1 MNRRQPLLGVA
12 GVLLAIMVAIVW
24 LTVFTQAERDADTG
38 SVFLTSAQAASS
50 RLVPAQQDSPPIE
63 LDEQAW
69 RSIPLPRSWP
79 ADDLQPVDH
88 TQAWYRL
95 PLPEQA
101 HSLSW
106 RHLLML
112 RHMMNVEVWL
122 DQHYLGSAGP
132 VDPENLQRNWNRPV
146 TWTLPAALITGGPQ
160 MLYFRLHSA
169 PDFGVMSPL
178 ILGDEATV
186 MSRYRLNYFL
196 QIDLVKVSLLAMVFI
211 ACLGVFV
218 WLRIRQRH
226 WLLISLMSISWS
238 LPLLYILLPTAPAVL
253 PDEFDFL
260 RLSHWGT
267 VAGALCL
274 LAFIYSCYLQV
285 PASRLRWLWAA
296 SLVHGVILMMAP
308 DNSVVL
314 AGSLGQLLAQL
325 LFVLLIIQLMRVKA
339 LRNAEVYS
347 IIAGL
352 SIMLLAAGHDV
363 SLAISSSM
371 ERWRWDMFVSYI
383 TQPVMMIIIAWHGVR
398 AFLNSVIE
406 LDDINRQ
413 LQQRLS
419 EAEQDLREVFGQQL
433 KLQRDNHLAS
443 ERELV
448 YRDLHDDLGAR
459 LLSLVFKSAHG
470 EARDLARSALQ
481 DLRDIVSRVMQE
493 DHQLAAVIADCM
505 AENENRAV
513 ALGKVFVW
521 QADDALE
528 QVSCSNR
535 RMLKLRL
542 LLRELC
548 GHWLRQAQVRA
559 LTLNLVFD
567 DHPDRHSLRIDMHCD
582 CDAAAA
588 DGTERVAWP
597 PLLSKR
603 LQALEADYELHTGEG
618 QHMTLQ
624 IPMPVVVPEVSS
636 EQLMP
641 D

>member
-1 MNRRQPLLGVA
+1 MNRHQRLFGVA
-12 GVLLAIMVAIVW
+12 GAVVAVVAALVW
-24 LTVFTQAERDADTG
+24 LSESVQGERDANAG
-38 SVFLTSAQAASS
+38 SLFLTSAQAANSG
-50 RLVPAQQDSPPIE
+50 LVPAQQHSPPRE
-63 LDEQAW
+63 LAEQAW
-69 RSIPLPRSWP
+69 RTIPLPRSWS
-79 ADDLQPVDH
+79 ADDLQPLDH

-95 PLPEQA
+95 ALPEQA
-101 HSLSW
+101 HTQGW
-106 RHLLML
+106 RQLLML

-132 VDPENLQRNWNRPV
+132 VAPANLQRNWNRPV
-146 TWTLPAALITGGPQ
+146 TWTLPAALITGAPQ

-226 WLLISLMSISWS
+226 WLLISLMSASWS
-238 LPLLYILLPTAPAVL
+238 LPLLYILLPAVPAVL

-285 PASRLRWLWAA
+285 ATSRLRWLWAA
-296 SLVHGVILMMAP
+296 SLAHGVILLVVP
-308 DNSVVL
+308 DKSVVL
-314 AGSLGQLLAQL
+314 AGSVGQLLAQL
-325 LFVLLIIQLMRVKA
+325 LFVILIIQLLRVKT

-352 SIMLLAAGHDV
+352 LIMLLAAAHDV

-398 AFLNSVIE
+398 AFLNSVNQ
-406 LDDINRQ
+406 LDAINRQ

-419 EAEQDLREVFGQQL
+419 DAEQDLRQVFSQQL

-459 LLSLVFKSAHG
+459 LLSLVFKSGQG

-505 AENENRAV
+505 AENENRAL
-513 ALGKVFVW
+513 ALGKTFAW

-528 QVSCSNR
+528 HVSCSNR
-535 RMLKLRL
+535 HMLKLRL

-567 DHPDRHSLRIDMHCD
+567 GSPDRPSLQIDLHCD
-582 CDAAAA
+582 GDVAPA
-588 DGTERVAWP
+588 DVTDRVACP
-597 PLLSKR
+597 PLLLKR
-603 LQALEADYELHTGEG
+603 LQALEADYVVNSGDD
-618 QHMTLQ
+618 QYVTLR
-624 IPMPVVVPEVSS
+624 IPMPVVAVGAISDPV
-636 EQLMP
+636 LP